1 MKKCEICDEPL
12 GEEKRAD
19 ARFCSRKCQRK
30 DYKRRNRDKVLE
42 EKKRYRERHKE
53 KIREYKKQWR
63 EENKEKVADY
73 RRKRQEKSETQKTA
87 SSKKYENKN
96 PKIQFRVADLTPE
109 QLEEYLELK
118 RYKDRER
125 KRKKYRED
133 KEWREKEK
141 KRNTANYRA
150 NKEWYHA
157 YSTAYYKKNQER
169 LDKYKYQQ
177 RLKQYK
183 ENPCVKL
190 RDVTSGHVYYAL
202 KAVGSSKAG
211 QSTTRHLPYTMDE
224 LRTHLESLFT
234 PEMSWD
240 NHGSYWHL
248 DHIIPQAAL
257 PYDSME
263 HPNFIK
269 CWALSNLQPLPASEN
284 ISKGSL
290 YEGKRYGKNKSQDT

>member
-1 MKKCEICDEPL
+1 MTFLANRVILYTGEKMTKTKACNKCNI
-12 GEEKRAD
+12 
-19 ARFCSRKCQRK
+19 
-30 DYKRRNRDKVLE
+30 
-42 EKKRYRERHKE
+42 
-53 KIREYKKQWR
+53 
-63 EENKEKVADY
+63 
-73 RRKRQEKSETQKTA
+73 EKSLDEF
-87 SSKKYENKN
+87 SNDNGSKSGKFNICKACI
-96 PKIQFRVADLTPE
+96 KIQRLSRRLNSTPE
-109 QLEEYLELK
+109 EIELI